1 MPQPLLRFWSGNSSD
16 LGESEVVLVKNEL
29 KWIWLAEKVGVASSE
44 FILLMEKFDS
54 IDEIY
59 RADYDKYCDVG
70 VSERLC
76 EDLCDKNTS
85 KAERIVSFCESLG
98 AGILT
103 YDSFDYPAS
112 LRSLKNPPAV
122 LYYLGKLPNF
132 NKNLCI
138 SIVGTRTMSEYGMRA
153 AYKIAY
159 EVASSGAVVVSGMAL
174 GIDGIASCAAIAAG
188 GRTVAVLGCGIDI
201 VYPKEHSKL
210 RDIIRQ
216 NGAILTEYP
225 PSTEPRGMN
234 FPKRNRIISGI
245 SQGTVVVDADISS
258 GAMIT
263 AKSAILQGR
272 DIYAVP
278 GNIDSDN
285 CSGTN
290 SLIRDGAQAVLC
302 GSDIVKNY
310 LYVYRNTLNATKL
323 ASSVKHSEF
332 DPETVANMGVGMRI
346 GEAAVK
352 NDAHNS
358 ATSGQRKSNSINNA
372 ANAAYKTPVAKNA
385 DASHSENQEKSSNA
399 MQLKEIKKQKAAEN
413 KSDLSFEDLTR
424 PMANGKNESGDN
436 SRAVLEKLSEK
447 QRRVFDEM
455 PLDRAVTV
463 DYLAKSG
470 IPFGEVIS
478 ALTVLEIKGLVTSLP
493 GALYIRK

>member
-1 MPQPLLRFWSGNSSD
+1 M
-16 LGESEVVLVKNEL
+16 LVKNEL
-29 KWIWLAEKVGVASSE
+29 KWIWLADKVGIASTE

-59 RADYDKYCDVG
+59 GADYDRYCDEG
-70 VSERLC
+70 ISERLC
-76 EDLCDKNTS
+76 EDLCDKNTER
-85 KAERIVSFCESLG
+85 AERIVSFCESMG

-103 YDSFDYPAS
+103 YDSYDYPAS

-122 LYYLGKLPNF
+122 LYYLGNLPNF

-138 SIVGTRTMSEYGMRA
+138 SIVGTRTMSEYGMRS

-159 EVASSGAVVVSGMAL
+159 EVASSGAIVVSGMAL
-174 GIDGIASCAAIAAG
+174 GIDGIASCAAVAAKG
-188 GRTVAVLGCGIDI
+188 TTVVVMGCGIDV
-201 VYPKEHSKL
+201 VYPKEHTKL
-210 RDIIRQ
+210 REIIRQ
-216 NGAILTEYP
+216 NGAIITEYP
-225 PSTEPRGMN
+225 PSTEPRGSN

-263 AKSAILQGR
+263 AKNAILQGR

-302 GSDIVKNY
+302 GNDIVKNY
-310 LYVYRNTLNATKL
+310 LYVYRNTLNVTKMTAATKNSDFN
-323 ASSVKHSEF
+323 A
-332 DPETVANMGVGMRI
+332 ETVANMGVGMKTGAPSRGAGYNKPFEKKAPKMQVSSAQQTRA
-346 GEAAVK
+346 GE
-352 NDAHNS
+352 
-358 ATSGQRKSNSINNA
+358 SGVRVN
-372 ANAAYKTPVAKNA
+372 
-385 DASHSENQEKSSNA
+385 SSNA
-399 MQLKEIKKQKAAEN
+399 SNVADAQNHIDASVGKPKIIDEAAKVGYSDEDITKPMA
-413 KSDLSFEDLTR
+413 KSD
-424 PMANGKNESGDN
+424 KESGDN
-436 SRAVLEKLSEK
+436 SRAVLEKLTEK
-447 QRRVFDEM
+447 QRRVFDEL

-463 DYLAKSG
+463 DYLSKAG
-470 IPFGEVIS
+470 IPFGDVIS
-478 ALTVLEIKGLVTSLP
+478 ALTVLEIKGLITSLP